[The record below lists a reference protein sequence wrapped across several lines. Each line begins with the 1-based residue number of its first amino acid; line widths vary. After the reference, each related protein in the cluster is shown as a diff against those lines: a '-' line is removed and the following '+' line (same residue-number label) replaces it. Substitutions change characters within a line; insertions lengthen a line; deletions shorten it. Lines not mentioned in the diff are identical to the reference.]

1 MQLAWLQPGK
11 PLSLWADF
19 QPVSDLPPPSL
30 PSIYGFV
37 TIFLKKKGMLVMT
50 SSHITVQWSV
60 TCNWQCKE
68 KGKAWV
74 DWKVIGPTKEVSAF
88 SQSKFPNLLK
98 IPSHTHTHTQIAV
111 PITTLQGS
119 STCQKL
125 WLGWPVLY
133 WDDYFLS
140 ECDLSG
146 F

>member
-1 MQLAWLQPGK
+1 MSWLPASVRS
-11 PLSLWADF
+11 PT
-19 QPVSDLPPPSL
+19 PL
-30 PSIYGFV
+30 PSIYLWVCYYFSE
-37 TIFLKKKGMLVMT
+37 KKGMLVMT

-98 IPSHTHTHTQIAV
+98 IPSHTHTHTHTQIAV
-111 PITTLQGS
+111 PIRTLQGS

-125 WLGWPVLY
+125 WLGWPALY